1 MPINVTLSA
10 DELKALLA
18 MREEY
23 ASLQRER
30 DELRSSLRLVTAE

>member
-18 MREEY
+18 MREEH
-23 ASLQRER
+23 A
-30 DELRSSLRLVTAE
+30 LRFSENVMSCAARCDS